1 MIGWI
6 HTQWKKYREVLLY
19 LIFGVLTTVVNYAA
33 YVLFTRAVALP
44 LVAANLLAWVLA
56 VAFAYAT
63 NRRWVFESK
72 TKGIAALTEA
82 GAFVAARIFS
92 GVVDTACMVLLV
104 EWLHIHDMIAKI
116 LVNVLVIVINYILS
130 KLIIFRKKK

>member
-6 HTQWKKYREVLLY
+6 CTLWKKYREVLLY
-19 LIFGVLTTVVNYAA
+19 LIFGVLTTAVNYAA
-33 YVLFTRAVALP
+33 YVFFTRAVALP

-72 TKGIAALTEA
+72 TKGTAALTEA
-82 GAFVAARIFS
+82 GAFVAARVFS
-92 GVVDTACMVLLV
+92 GVMDTVCMVLLV
-104 EWLHIHDMIAKI
+104 EWLHVHDMIAKI

>member
-6 HTQWKKYREVLLY
+6 RAQWKKYREVLLY
-19 LIFGVLTTVVNYAA
+19 LIFGVLTTAVNYAA

-56 VAFAYAT
+56 VAFAYVT

-72 TKGIAALTEA
+72 TKGIAALAEA
-82 GAFVAARIFS
+82 GSFVAARIFS
-92 GVVDTACMVLLV
+92 GVVDTVCMVLLV
-104 EWLHIHDMIAKI
+104 ERLHVHDMIAKI
-116 LVNVLVIVINYILS
+116 LVNVLVIVINYVLS
-130 KLIIFRKKK
+130 KLLIFRKKK

>member
-1 MIGWI
+1 MTEWMCA
-6 HTQWKKYREVLLY
+6 QWRKYREVLLY
-19 LIFGVLTTVVNYAA
+19 LIFGVLTTVVNYVA
-33 YVLFTRAVALP
+33 YVLFTRAAALP

-72 TKGIAALTEA
+72 TKGAAALAEA

-92 GVVDTACMVLLV
+92 GVVDTVCMVLMV
-104 EWLHIHDMIAKI
+104 EWLHVHDMIATI
-116 LVNVLVIVINYILS
+116 LVNVLVIAINYVLS